1 MSFTVGASKEEVLRF
16 DEEKEARWEHL
27 LGFDKKDNKRRNSLD
42 LMYILNLK
50 TNEDQA
56 RI

>member
-1 MSFTVGASKEEVLRF
+1 MFKNNLMKAALRF
-16 DEEKEARWEHL
+16 DEEKEARWEQV

-50 TNEDQA
+50 TNENQA